1 MTDKLTPEQLAKI
14 KPIPYS
20 DDEQED
26 NDYAQL
32 SHEQLEKINR
42 QNSGN
47 FVEGLVDDAI
57 TADKDKPKIAP
68 LPRRLNTTVRLM
80 HKITPKCGRFLYNTP
95 HEYPS

>member
-47 FVEGLVDDAI
+47 FVEGLVSDAI
-57 TADKDKPKIAP
+57 TPDKDKPKPPP
-68 LPRRLNTTVRLM
+68 LSQDD
-80 HKITPKCGRFLYNTP
+80 
-95 HEYPS
+95 E

>member
-26 NDYAQL
+26 NDYVQL

-57 TADKDKPKIAP
+57 SAYKDKPKVAP
-68 LPRRLNTTVRLM
+68 LP
-80 HKITPKCGRFLYNTP
+80 KDD
-95 HEYPS
+95 